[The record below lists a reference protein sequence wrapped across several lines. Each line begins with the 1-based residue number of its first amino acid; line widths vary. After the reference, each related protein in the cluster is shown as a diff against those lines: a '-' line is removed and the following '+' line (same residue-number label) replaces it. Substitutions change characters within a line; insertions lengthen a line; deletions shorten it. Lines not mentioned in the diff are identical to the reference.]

1 MTGTASQPVAGN
13 PATGEVLDWTKPGP
27 GTWTLDG
34 SHFKADSSRLAQRA
48 VEVGMKDG
56 IEQGFDLIGS
66 PLRGLQ
72 PAFVNGNFYIRMVPL
87 IAGDK
92 DLPPPPSPVIWLMTR
107 IHPTF
112 RRRAKLAR
120 KAIDGRI
127 WNDELEQW
135 KTEHRPYL
143 HRSAAALTAM
153 DVGTLDNS
161 GLADHLE
168 ETFELVVH
176 GATLHFR
183 LHISDLGPIGLL
195 LVKAREWGLDNVEVM
210 SAMAGSSPATS
221 APMVA
226 LYQIGQIARKA
237 RTTQTP
243 FTSLDEVRAVSAKAA
258 TLLDEFLAEYGHR
271 LTTGYDLQE
280 LTLFE
285 LPDMLLNTINI
296 TPERSAE
303 EVDADADAAGEAALN
318 GLLAKVP
325 EADHGEF
332 KQLVSDARALYGLRD
347 ENGPLTYQWPAG
359 LLRRGL
365 LEAGRRLTQTGQLP
379 SEAHVFDLEI
389 DELVGLLN
397 GGSEP
402 GHAVLNQRM
411 ADRRKWATHQAPPVL
426 GLVAED
432 PPLWTMPG
440 ALRELMDVVVTVMDL
455 IETSDQAPT
464 LDGIGIGNDATVG
477 RARVV
482 TDELDALARME
493 PGDVLIAPFTVPT
506 YNAVLA
512 TAGAVVVENG
522 GLLCHAA
529 VIAREYGIPGLVG
542 VAGATKQITDGAMVR
557 VDPVAGTV
565 REVTA

>member
-1 MTGTASQPVAGN
+1 MTGTASGPVAGN
-13 PATGEVLDWTKPGP
+13 PHTDEILDWTKPGP
-27 GTWTLDG
+27 GTWSLDG
-34 SHFKADSSRLAQRA
+34 SHFKADSSRLTQR
-48 VEVGMKDG
+48 VIEVGMKEG
-56 IEQGFDLIGS
+56 IEDGFNLVGS

-72 PAFVNGNFYIRMVPL
+72 PAFVNGNFYTRMVPL

-92 DLPPPPSPVIWLMTR
+92 DLPPPPAPVIWLMTR
-107 IHPTF
+107 LHPKF
-112 RRRAKLAR
+112 RRRAKVAR
-120 KAIDGRI
+120 DAIDGRI

-135 KTEHRPYL
+135 RTEHRPYL
-143 HRSAAALTAM
+143 HQAAARLSAV
-153 DVGTLDNS
+153 DVTVLDNAA
-161 GLADHLE
+161 LADHLE

-195 LVKAREWGLDNVEVM
+195 LVKARRWDLNNVEVM
-210 SAMAGSSPATS
+210 AAMAGSSPATS

-226 LYQIGQIARKA
+226 LYRIGEVARSAKGDNS
-237 RTTQTP
+237 P
-243 FTSLDEVRAVSAKAA
+243 FNSLDEIRAVSTEARD
-258 TLLDEFLAEYGHR
+258 LLDEFLAVYGHR

-280 LTLFE
+280 LTLME
-285 LPDMLLNTINI
+285 LPEMLLSSINT
-296 TPERSAE
+296 TPDRSAA
-303 EVDADADAAGEAALN
+303 EVDADAAAAGEAALTN
-318 GLLAKVP
+318 LLTKVP
-325 EADHGEF
+325 EADHAEF
-332 KQLVSDARALYGLRD
+332 KQLVADARALYGLRD

-359 LLRRGL
+359 VLRHGL
-365 LEAGRRLTQTGQLP
+365 LEAGRRLAAAGSLP
-379 SEAHVFDLEI
+379 SEAHVFDLEL
-389 DELVGLLN
+389 DELCGLLD
-397 GGSEP
+397 GGTAP
-402 GHAVLNQRM
+402 GHAELIRRM
-411 ADRRKWATHQAPPVL
+411 NDRHRWVEHQAPPVL

-440 ALRELMDVVVTVMDL
+440 ALRELMDVVLTVLDL
-455 IETSDQAPT
+455 IETSDQTPT
-464 LDGIGIGNDATVG
+464 LDGVGIGNEAMVG

-482 TDELDALARME
+482 TDEIDALTRME

-542 VAGATKQITDGAMVR
+542 VSGVTKQITDGATVR
-557 VDPVAGTV
+557 VDPAAGTI